1 VQYKEWESQWNGR
14 TYKGLDFMKMQVL
27 KLVEYND
34 PNADEFEIEDEEEAE
49 L

>member
-1 VQYKEWESQWNGR
+1 
-14 TYKGLDFMKMQVL
+14 MKMQVI